1 MPGGAVSMLRC
12 NTPCTCTV
20 FHHRSARSV
29 SRFGPSRYNATLS
42 LSVAP
47 LPGGMQAL
55 RRRAPCLL
63 RALLPLSG
71 DAAQASALRA
81 APGGCFACSLLRLDA
96 GSVAGAALRPATTL
110 SDGAR
115 GAPAGRSGVLAHRTQ
130 QEEVLLLPLARSASG
145 FRGVRERK
153 GRGFVHDAGG
163 EGFATAL
170 EAAVARCLAR
180 ALDGLPAEA
189 PSSRREAWPRAEREQ
204 LDAFWRE
211 RGLPE
216 QARRTMLK
224 HAESSAMLRS
234 RPLLEARLEGLK
246 VLFPEMEPVVI
257 VARSLNVLRRD
268 FDTCVA
274 HAGCASS

>member
-1 MPGGAVSMLRC
+1 
-12 NTPCTCTV
+12 
-20 FHHRSARSV
+20 
-29 SRFGPSRYNATLS
+29 
-42 LSVAP
+42 
-47 LPGGMQAL
+47 MQAL

-71 DAAQASALRA
+71 NAAQASALRA
-81 APGGCFACSLLRLDA
+81 APGGGFACSLLRVDA
-96 GSVAGAALRPATTL
+96 GSFAATAQRPATTV

-115 GAPAGRSGVLAHRTQ
+115 GAPAGRSGVLAHRVAQ
-130 QEEVLLLPLARSASG
+130 HDEVLLLPLARSASG

-170 EAAVARCLAR
+170 EAAVARAR
-180 ALDGLPAEA
+180 QRAMDGLPAEA
-189 PSSRREAWPRAEREQ
+189 PAPRREAWPRAEREQ

-224 HAESSAMLRS
+224 HAEASAMLRS

-246 VLFPEMEPVVI
+246 ALFPDVEPVTV

-274 HAGCASS
+274 RRLRVLSPVACSRASPAQIGDAAARHGGGGAAGELA